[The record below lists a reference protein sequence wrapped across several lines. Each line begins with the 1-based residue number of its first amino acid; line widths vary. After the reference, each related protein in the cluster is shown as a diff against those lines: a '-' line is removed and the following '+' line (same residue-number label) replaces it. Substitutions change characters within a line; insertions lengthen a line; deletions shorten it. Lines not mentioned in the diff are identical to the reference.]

1 MKKTYGPINRYAFT
15 KTFFEILKDRL
26 ECNVIGFFL
35 DGDFGKKNP
44 MMKYFYKS
52 NKQLPVNVW
61 LNNSK
66 KDGYVIAT
74 GQGYD
79 EYYIISNNI
88 KTENVKEIEEK
99 MTATKMAALF
109 SKKATNFKQSRV
121 ILSRFIDLITKK
133 I

>member
-1 MKKTYGPINRYAFT
+1 MFA
-15 KTFFEILKDRL
+15 ILKDRL
-26 ECNVIGFFL
+26 DCNVIGFFL
-35 DGDFGKKNP
+35 DLEFGKKNP
-44 MMKYFYKS
+44 MMRHYYKTD
-52 NKQLPVNVW
+52 KKLPVNVW